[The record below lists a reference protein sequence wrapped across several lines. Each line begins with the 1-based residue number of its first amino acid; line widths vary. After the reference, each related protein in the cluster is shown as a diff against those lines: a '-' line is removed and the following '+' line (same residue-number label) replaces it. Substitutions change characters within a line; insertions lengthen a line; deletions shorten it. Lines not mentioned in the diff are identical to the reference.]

1 MTLAELTIAIAI
13 LSMIVVTMAML
24 AQAVQQNSDYGD
36 GHGEAAQHARVTLGR
51 ICRTVNGASTNASF
65 PGLLVLSTH
74 AGTWQFPDT
83 LVVWY
88 PQRTAG
94 NPQGLPSAPAGLP
107 LFQELVIYC
116 PQPGS
121 PNNLL
126 EITDPGDTRTV
137 PAWNDAADWST
148 QLAAVIASKTAK
160 QTVLT
165 DLLRTAAVS
174 GSGST
179 APRGMI
185 RFVTRL
191 APTAAQWTS
200 YQQAQLAWNS
210 LSWAQSSYGATTG
223 LRQVWLRIEMQLVPG
238 EASLPTDPTGNSAIP
253 FFGSAT
259 LYYQM
264 PRGST

>member
-1 MTLAELTIAIAI
+1 MMLAELLIATAI
-13 LSMIVVTMAML
+13 LTMIVGTMAML

-36 GHGEAAQHARVTLGR
+36 GHGEAAQHSRVTLGR
-51 ICRTVNGASTNASF
+51 ICRNVHEASANASF
-65 PGLLVLSTH
+65 PGLLVLSTQV
-74 AGTWQFPDT
+74 GNWQFPDT
-83 LVVWY
+83 LVVWH
-88 PQRTAG
+88 PARSAS
-94 NPQGLPSAPAGLP
+94 NPQGLPSAPTGLP

-121 PNNLL
+121 ANNLM

-137 PAWNDAADWST
+137 PAWSDTTNWAT
-148 QLAAVIASKTAK
+148 QIAAVIASKTAT

-165 DLLRTAAVS
+165 DLLRTAVVS
-174 GSGST
+174 GT
-179 APRGMI
+179 NNTTPRGMV

-191 APTAAQWTS
+191 TPSAAQWTS
-200 YQQAQLAWNS
+200 YQQAQLAWAN
-210 LSWAQSSYGATTG
+210 LSWAQSLYGSTTG

-238 EASLPTDPTGNSAIP
+238 EASLPTDPTGNGAIP

>member
-1 MTLAELTIAIAI
+1 MTLAELIIASAI

-51 ICRTVNGASTNASF
+51 ISRTVNGASANASF
-65 PGLLVLSTH
+65 PGLLVLSTQVG
-74 AGTWQFPDT
+74 AWQFPDT

-88 PQRTAG
+88 PQRTAA

-137 PAWNDAADWST
+137 PVWNDTADWST
-148 QLAAVIASKTAK
+148 ELAAVIASKTAN

-165 DLLRTAAVS
+165 DLLRTAVVS
-174 GSGST
+174 GAT
-179 APRGMI
+179 NPAPRGMI

-191 APTAAQWTS
+191 EPSAAQWTA

-210 LSWAQSSYGATTG
+210 LSWAQSLYGATTG
-223 LRQVWLRIEMQLVPG
+223 LRQVWLRIEVQLVPG
-238 EASLPTDPTGNSAIP
+238 EASLPTDPTGNGAIP